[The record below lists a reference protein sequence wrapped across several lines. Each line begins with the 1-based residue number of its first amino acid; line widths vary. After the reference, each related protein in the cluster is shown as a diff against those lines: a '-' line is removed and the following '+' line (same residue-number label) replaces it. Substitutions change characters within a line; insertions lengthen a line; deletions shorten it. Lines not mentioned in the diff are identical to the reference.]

1 MGLTGLFFGSF
12 NPVHNGHL
20 TIARYL
26 LEKGYCENIWF
37 VISPQNPWKKE
48 QGLLDE
54 QKRLELV
61 KEAIREEP
69 RMRVC
74 DIEFSMPRPSYTYQ
88 TLRKLKEEYP
98 ETDFAL
104 VIGGDNL
111 QNFRYWKNYEE
122 ISSNYVLFVYPRPG
136 IVLPEIKTDR
146 VVLVDA
152 PLTAVS
158 STEIRRK
165 VEQGED
171 ISGDVPALLV
181 ERVKKYYAPDRL

>member
-20 TIARYL
+20 TIARYV

-37 VISPQNPWKKE
+37 VISPQNPWKEE

-69 RMRVC
+69 HMRVC

-88 TLRKLKEEYP
+88 TLRELKEAYP
-98 ETDFAL
+98 GTDFAL
-104 VIGGDNL
+104 VVGGDNL

-122 ISSNYVLFVYPRPG
+122 ILSNYVLFVYPRPG
-136 IVLPEIKTDR
+136 IILPEIETDR
-146 VVLVDA
+146 VILVDA

-165 VEQGED
+165 VSRGEE
-171 ISGDVPALLV
+171 ITGDVPASLV
-181 ERVKKYYAPDRL
+181 ERVETYYGR